1 MLIYILLIIY
11 LFVACW
17 QDDLESRPD
26 IQYVE
31 ETLMKMIPGSNTID
45 KKELII
51 DSSNQEQQKNENSNN
66 FGTSNII
73 DLIQAKFDNIVKN
86 FDHRKS
92 SESYMNNNI

>member
-1 MLIYILLIIY
+1 
-11 LFVACW
+11 
-17 QDDLESRPD
+17 
-26 IQYVE
+26 
-31 ETLMKMIPGSNTID
+31 MIPGSNTID

-86 FDHRKS
+86 FDRRQS
-92 SESYMNNNI
+92 SESYMNMHNNI